1 MTSNQQIV
9 QQIVQQTESQQ
20 QNIMPPAKDVNDFRQ

>member
-1 MTSNQQIV
+1 MTSN